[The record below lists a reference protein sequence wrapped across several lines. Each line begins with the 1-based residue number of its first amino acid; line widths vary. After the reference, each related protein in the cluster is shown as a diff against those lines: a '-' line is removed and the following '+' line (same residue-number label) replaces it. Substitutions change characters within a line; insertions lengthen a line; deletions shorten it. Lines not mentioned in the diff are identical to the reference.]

1 MDVPSRAVV
10 VAAHPDDADFG
21 AAGTVA
27 CWTDAGAVVTLIC
40 VTDGDSGGFDPSVPR
55 DQIAGIRQR
64 EQRTAAA
71 AVGVEEV
78 VFLGRPDGFV
88 EVDRDLRRDL
98 ARELRRLRPEVV
110 ITHSPE
116 RDFARV
122 FMYHPDHLATGAAT
136 LAAVYPDAR
145 NRFAFPELV
154 EEGLEPWEVPAVWL
168 LGDPVRDH
176 AVDVTDV
183 LERKLTA
190 VRAHLS
196 QMPGV
201 DDDPEEHLRTE
212 LASYAAELG
221 LAEGRYAEAF
231 RVLDTR

>member
-1 MDVPSRAVV
+1 MDAPARAVV

-21 AAGTVA
+21 TAGTVA
-27 CWTDAGAVVTLIC
+27 RWSDAGATVTLIC
-40 VTDGDSGGFDPSVPR
+40 VTDGDSGGFDDSVPR
-55 DQIAGIRQR
+55 DQIAGIRQA

-71 AVGVEEV
+71 AVGVSDV

-88 EVDRDLRRDL
+88 EVDRSLRRDL

-110 ITHSPE
+110 VTHSPE
-116 RDFARV
+116 RDYARV

-145 NRFAFPELV
+145 NRFAFPELLD
-154 EEGLEPWEVPAVWL
+154 EGLEPWEVPAVWL
-168 LGDPVRDH
+168 MGDPIRDH

-183 LERKLTA
+183 LDRKLAA
-190 VRAHLS
+190 VRAHVS

-201 DDDPEEHLRTE
+201 DDDPGPVLRTE
-212 LASYAAELG
+212 MAAYAREVG
-221 LAEGRYAEAF
+221 LPEGRYAEAF